1 MTPPGVTEYRLAE
14 QADAAEIARINHDF
28 NHTEESAEVYAARL
42 ADPSRVDW
50 PVLALLD
57 GRVVGLANLR
67 LAHSVLHSAPFAEL
81 SDLFVEEAQRRK
93 GIGLT
98 LLRFVEELAIRGG
111 ARKLII
117 ATDFYNHVAQ
127 QLYRSAG
134 YRHYDI
140 VLAKTLEK

>member
-1 MTPPGVTEYRLAE
+1 
-14 QADAAEIARINHDF
+14 
-28 NHTEESAEVYAARL
+28 
-42 ADPSRVDW
+42 
-50 PVLALLD
+50 
-57 GRVVGLANLR
+57 LANLR
-67 LAHSVLHSAPFAEL
+67 LAHSVLHPAPFAEL

-98 LLRFVEELAIRGG
+98 LLRFVEELALRGG
-111 ARKLII
+111 ARRLII